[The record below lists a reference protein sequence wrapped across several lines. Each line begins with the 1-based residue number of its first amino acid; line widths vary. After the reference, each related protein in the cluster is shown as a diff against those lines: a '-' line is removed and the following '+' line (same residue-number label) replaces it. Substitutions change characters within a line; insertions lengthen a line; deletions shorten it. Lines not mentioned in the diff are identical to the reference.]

1 MRALIFEDEPAALMH
16 LKKMLH
22 SIHPEIEFVGEA
34 DSISEAIEK
43 INSLQNI
50 DVIFTDVQLADG
62 NCFEIFKRITPRC
75 PIIFTTA
82 YNEFAIQ
89 AFKVNAIDY
98 LLKPIKKAELTIT
111 VEKLIAKKQ
120 EAQTAAIDYNQLAK
134 AILAKEQ
141 QFDKRY
147 MIRFGEQVRTVESS
161 EIAYAYS
168 MQKAVYITTFSGKTY
183 PVDRSLDQ
191 LESDLNPKDFFR
203 INRGFIVNIR
213 SIGNMSVVSKS
224 RVKLELNPVFHE
236 SEVISSTE
244 RSPAFKEWLKR

>member
-1 MRALIFEDEPAALMH
+1 MRALIFEDEPAALLH
-16 LKKMLH
+16 LKKMLQTIH
-22 SIHPEIEFVGEA
+22 SEIEFIGEA

-43 INSLQNI
+43 INTLQNI

-62 NCFEIFKRITPRC
+62 NCFEIFKRTSPRC

-98 LLKPIKKAELTIT
+98 LLKPIKKTELTIT
-111 VEKLIAKKQ
+111 IGKLIAKKQ
-120 EAQTAAIDYNQLAK
+120 ESTTAPIDYNQLAE
-134 AILAKEQ
+134 AILAKEH

-147 MIRFGEQVRTVESS
+147 VIRFGEQVRTVESS

-168 MQKAVYITTFSGKTY
+168 MQKAVFITTFAGKTY
-183 PVDRSLDQ
+183 PLDLSLDQ
-191 LESDLNPKDFFR
+191 LESDLNPQHFFR

-224 RVKLELNPVFHE
+224 RVKVELNPEFQA